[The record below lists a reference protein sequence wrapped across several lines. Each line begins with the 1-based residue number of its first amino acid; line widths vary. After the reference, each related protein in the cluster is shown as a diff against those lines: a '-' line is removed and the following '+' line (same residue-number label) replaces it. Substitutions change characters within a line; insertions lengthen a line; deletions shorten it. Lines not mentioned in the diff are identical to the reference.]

1 MVLVDPLADVFD
13 LSRVSC
19 GVMAQLIAYEPW
31 GVTIDPVPGAAFHA
45 VVAGG
50 WLITI
55 AFITYAL
62 ASSAVPKDK
71 RGLWAA
77 VLFLGNMLTLPF
89 FWFWYIWRPSA
100 SSANRGT

>member
-1 MVLVDPLADVFD
+1 M
-13 LSRVSC
+13 SR
-19 GVMAQLIAYEPW
+19 L
-31 GVTIDPVPGAAFHA
+31 AAFACGIAALAPMAGFVAAFFVNWDWFQLVVTA

-62 ASSAVPKDK
+62 ASFAVPKDK

>member
-1 MVLVDPLADVFD
+1 MSRLAAFASGMAALAPIAGFVAVFFVTWD
-13 LSRVSC
+13 WFRP
-19 GVMAQLIAYEPW
+19 LIA
-31 GVTIDPVPGAAFHA
+31 T

-62 ASSAVPKDK
+62 AGSAVPKEK

-89 FWFWYIWRPSA
+89 FWFWYIWKPSA
-100 SSANRGT
+100 NSANRGT

>member
-1 MVLVDPLADVFD
+1 MSRLAAFACGIAALAPLAGFVAVFF
-13 LSRVSC
+13 VSWDWFRI
-19 GVMAQLIAYEPW
+19 V
-31 GVTIDPVPGAAFHA
+31 VTA
-45 VVAGG
+45 VVAAG
-50 WLITI
+50 WLVTI

-77 VLFLGNMLTLPF
+77 VLFLGNVLTLPF

-100 SSANRGT
+100 SAANRGT